1 MEHATAPKAVLPDA
15 LDDIPGLLNP
25 QACRDW
31 LISRLHPA
39 GPVCPVCGQALAD
52 PRAGRRFAALRLVKC
67 EACQARFTAFT
78 GTIFSGAQ
86 IPPEDITLM
95 LLLFKLGE
103 RDTGIAAVLDLN
115 KSTVNRWRRLLKERG
130 ANI

>member
-1 MEHATAPKAVLPDA
+1 MEHATVPKVVLPDA

-25 QACRDW
+25 LACRDW
-31 LISRLHPA
+31 LLSRLHPT
-39 GPVCPVCGQALAD
+39 GPVCPTCGQTLGD

-78 GTIFSGAQ
+78 GTVFSGAQ
-86 IPPEDITLM
+86 MPPEDITLM

-103 RDTGIAAVLDLN
+103 RDTEIAAVLDLN
-115 KSTVNRWRRLLKERG
+115 KSTVNRWRRLLKEHG